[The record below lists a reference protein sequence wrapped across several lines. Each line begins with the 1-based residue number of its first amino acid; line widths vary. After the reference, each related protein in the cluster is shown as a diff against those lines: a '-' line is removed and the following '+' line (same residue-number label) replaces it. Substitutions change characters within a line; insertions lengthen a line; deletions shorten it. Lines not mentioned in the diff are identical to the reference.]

1 MIRLLLANSLL
12 YRFNQLVCKPVQKT
26 ACLSIKARDSPPGIK
41 TTITVQIKIAR
52 ETIVEAGGTTEWED
66 VSTQT

>member
-26 ACLSIKARDSPPGIK
+26 AWLSIKAKVSPPGIR
-41 TTITVQIKIAR
+41 TTIALEQKTAQIHGM
-52 ETIVEAGGTTEWED
+52 EAGGTTEWED
-66 VSTQT
+66 VSMPT